1 MALGRTLL
9 EKTTRRQAERDGAMW
24 DGSFD
29 GGDNC
34 QFVFESGSVMRETR
48 ESQKK
53 IWWEFLMK
61 DLSKQKRTV
70 FISKQ
75 TLEQT
80 LEHYRS
86 VTMNEHILGLP
97 PWLYS

>member
-53 IWWEFLMK
+53 I
-61 DLSKQKRTV
+61 
-70 FISKQ
+70 
-75 TLEQT
+75 
-80 LEHYRS
+80 
-86 VTMNEHILGLP
+86 
-97 PWLYS
+97 